1 MEHVRLA
8 LFTPIQ
14 MKIKQN
20 VFQIIVRQYR
30 YYLKM
35 ELVKT
40 AQDIR
45 ELMRLEKPAS
55 KKTALLIEK

>member
-1 MEHVRLA
+1 MELARLA

-20 VFQIIVRQYR
+20 VFQITVHQYR
-30 YYLKM
+30 YYFKM
-35 ELVKT
+35 ELVKPV
-40 AQDIR
+40 QDIR

-55 KKTALLIEK
+55 KKTARLIEK